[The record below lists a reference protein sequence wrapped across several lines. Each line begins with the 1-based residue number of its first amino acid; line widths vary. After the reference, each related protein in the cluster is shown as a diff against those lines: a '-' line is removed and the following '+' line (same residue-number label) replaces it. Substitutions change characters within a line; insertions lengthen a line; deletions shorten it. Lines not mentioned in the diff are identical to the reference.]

1 MKSDT
6 LKKKSLKNS
15 DIYISDEEEK
25 QYDSYKNQL
34 NYIESM
40 NKVYLENQFLNYLKK
55 DHKIKVINTFSEK
68 PCCEFNC
75 KIF

>member
-1 MKSDT
+1 
-6 LKKKSLKNS
+6 
-15 DIYISDEEEK
+15 
-25 QYDSYKNQL
+25 
-34 NYIESM
+34 M